1 MISSFKK
8 KNNLA
13 SMIRGKAVEEA
24 IRFSFSSHRDKMS
37 IPAAQNYA
45 NDIYYLRTK
54 KFPPTIVKNKALPIN
69 TLVRAGINAFTFL
82 KVKTLKNINSYKLK
96 KLKYVYPDFNAEKIE
111 LDGKR
116 YNNCCIELKVSGE
129 KITESLKGHVKQCV
143 NYSIK
148 SRKPVVLI
156 YLIFEKN
163 DNLLVKYSSKP
174 RFFLIKQ
181 KKMAEF
187 Q

>member
-1 MISSFKK
+1 
-8 KNNLA
+8 
-13 SMIRGKAVEEA
+13 
-24 IRFSFSSHRDKMS
+24 MS

-54 KFPPTIVKNKALPIN
+54 KFPPTIVKNNALPIN
-69 TLVRAGINAFTFL
+69 TLVRAGINAFAFL

-96 KLKYVYPDFNAEKIE
+96 KSKYVYPDFNAEKIE
-111 LDGKR
+111 LDGEK

-163 DNLLVKYSSKP
+163 DNKFVKYSSKP
-174 RFFLIKQ
+174 RFFLISQ
-181 KKMAEF
+181 KKMVQF
-187 Q
+187 P